1 MQKLLDYLKDF
12 FERTEPL
19 QDLERIF
26 SKVSFKTH
34 YDSFL
39 YPLSFTFTA
48 EMIYSPCIL
57 CVVLFHMKLKNRSNI
72 YFELCY
78 LYALNLSLL
87 FYLFHV

>member
-26 SKVSFKTH
+26 SKVSFKIH

-48 EMIYSPCIL
+48 DMI
-57 CVVLFHMKLKNRSNI
+57 F
-72 YFELCY
+72 
-78 LYALNLSLL
+78 SLHIGCHA
-87 FYLFHV
+87 FPYEIEKQI